1 MAAVADFK
9 DALYSHYLNTSAN
22 ASSYYKSRSAYETVK
37 RRAAFYRYKVLH
49 DERKYLIEFEKN
61 FSLSGGKVLYAET
74 PADVQAEITKILESE
89 KGGKR
94 NVLLNKSDIIDEIDV
109 ENFLTKQGVSFID
122 ANIYKQNEP
131 FIPESY
137 SALREKII
145 AVTGGNAIDDSD
157 LISAYSEDIYK
168 QYLRINSYKKSV
180 AVSAVDFLVADTGG
194 IVVRDNSCCSVLTLL
209 LCQTKIF
216 IAGIDQML
224 ASLADLSLYSR
235 LYATLAYNRPLS
247 LNQTIFSGRRDVYL
261 IFVDNGRT
269 EILSCPERRSVLACI
284 NCGACN
290 GVCPTGNPVSFVK
303 TGNCNCCTL
312 CGHCQDV
319 CPVNIPLK
327 ELILKSRK
335 AAASGVPSSS
345 ASGSSVGGKTS
356 VSVINKSRIKTLT
369 KMFLK
374 RKNMEKGTDRFF
386 LKRAFKKAFGSG
398 KIFPNFDRK
407 TFNQIW
413 MKLHP
418 VNEDD

>member
-1 MAAVADFK
+1 VAAVVDFK
-9 DALYSHYLNTSAN
+9 DALYSHYLNSSAS
-22 ASSYYKSRSAYETVK
+22 ASSYYKSHSAYETVK
-37 RRAAFYRYKVLH
+37 RRASFYRYKVLH

-61 FSLSGGKVLYAET
+61 FSLSGGKALYAET
-74 PADVQAEITKILESE
+74 PADALAEIAKILESE
-89 KGGKR
+89 KGGKQT
-94 NVLLNKSDIIDEIDV
+94 VLLDKSDIIDEIGI
-109 ENFLTKQGVSFID
+109 ETFLAKQNKPFID
-122 ANIYKQNEP
+122 ANIYKHNDP
-131 FIPESY
+131 FIPENY

-145 AVTGGNAIDDSD
+145 AATGGNAEDY
-157 LISAYSEDIYK
+157 AYPEDIYK
-168 QYLRINSYKKSV
+168 QYLRQNSYKRSV
-180 AVSAVDFLVADTGG
+180 AISAADFLVADTGG
-194 IVVRDNSCCSVLTLL
+194 IVIRDNAGCSVFSLL
-209 LCQTKIF
+209 LCRTKIF
-216 IAGIDQML
+216 IAGIDRIL

-247 LNQTIFSGRRDVYL
+247 LNQTIFSGRSNVYL

-269 EILSCPERRSVLACI
+269 EILSDPERRSVLACI

-290 GVCPTGNPVSFVK
+290 GVCPTGNPVSFVR

-312 CGHCQDV
+312 CGLCQDV

-335 AAASGVPSSS
+335 AASSGVKGVSDT
-345 ASGSSVGGKTS
+345 ATGSGTS
-356 VSVINKSRIKTLT
+356 VSVIDKSRIKILT

-374 RKNMEKGTDRFF
+374 RKSMEKGTDRFF

-413 MKLHP
+413 MKQHP
-418 VNEDD
+418 INEDD